1 MKASIRSLLENVSR
15 PFRKF
20 SIYAIYTTETVTS
33 SYEDP
38 HCPWDWRG
46 SGCYDI
52 DVYTLKA
59 RVSLV
64 TARDASEARKV
75 RERYLESEFESSK
88 EFRMKSQKENCRA
101 WWISDLHDEL
111 GTYMD
116 IIEIRKTDIPV
127 FSTDERKEFLDEI
140 REDELMSSEREKNLE
155 YYTPQKIVSAFRYD
169 LKQWSIAHDK
179 YEIQRLQKLID
190 NESSYLLRLL
200 YSFRKEKCGRTRR
213 SGRTAVKY
221 LQRT

>member
-1 MKASIRSLLENVSR
+1 MKISIRSFLETVSR

-20 SIYAIYTTETVTS
+20 RIYAIYTTETVTS

-88 EFRMKSQKENCRA
+88 EFRMKSQKENCGT

-116 IIEIRKTDIPV
+116 IIETGKTDIPV

-140 REDELMSSEREKNLE
+140 REDDLMSSEKEKDLE
-155 YYTPQKIVSAFRYD
+155 YYTPQKIVSAFKYD

-200 YSFRKEKCGRTRR
+200 YAFRKEKCRR
-213 SGRTAVKY
+213 PQGSVRTAVSN
-221 LQRT
+221 LRRI

>member
-1 MKASIRSLLENVSR
+1 MKISIRSFLETVSR

-20 SIYAIYTTETVTS
+20 RIYAIYTTETVTS

-38 HCPWDWRG
+38 RCPWEWRG

-52 DVYTLKA
+52 DVYTLNA
-59 RVSLV
+59 RAGLV

-75 RERYLESEFESSK
+75 REKYLEIEFEDTK
-88 EFRMKSQKENCRA
+88 AFRMKLQKECA
-101 WWISDLHDEL
+101 GTWWLSDIHDEL

-116 IIEIRKTDIPV
+116 IIDIRKTDIPV
-127 FSTDERKEFLDEI
+127 FSTDEHNEFLDEI
-140 REDELMSSEREKNLE
+140 REDGLMSSEKEKALG
-155 YYTPQKIVSAFRYD
+155 YYTTEKIISAFRYG
-169 LKQWSIAHDK
+169 LKQWSAGHDK

-200 YSFRKEKCGRTRR
+200 YAFRKEKCRR
-213 SGRTAVKY
+213 PQGSVRTAVSN
-221 LQRT
+221 LRRI